1 MQVGHV
7 LGSHLAVSM
16 AKDGAAWEFGKVCM
30 ELKLQ
35 CLGAPINC
43 ALQKVGF
50 LGGFFKHFGVGAWH
64 FHGISQVV
72 CRYLVTFML
81 EDRSLNKISETNCRC
96 ELIPTTPMSFTHTL
110 TFEFSLWQFVFKSE
124 M

>member
-35 CLGAPINC
+35 CFGSAYQLCLAKGWFFGR
-43 ALQKVGF
+43 LFQT
-50 LGGFFKHFGVGAWH
+50 LWGGGMAFSWH
-64 FHGISQVV
+64 FPSSLQISRDLHVGGSESQKNFGNKLQVW
-72 CRYLVTFML
+72 
-81 EDRSLNKISETNCRC
+81 N
-96 ELIPTTPMSFTHTL
+96 
-110 TFEFSLWQFVFKSE
+110 
-124 M
+124 

>member
-7 LGSHLAVSM
+7 FGSHLAVSM

-43 ALQKVGF
+43 ALQIGVF
-50 LGGFFKHFGVGAWH
+50 FGGFFKQFGGGNETMHGPWH
-64 FHGISQVV
+64 FPSSLEGCAFSYSTVTCTPLNGVLVDLFLTHDLHVGGSESQQISSQTAGV
-72 CRYLVTFML
+72 
-81 EDRSLNKISETNCRC
+81 N
-96 ELIPTTPMSFTHTL
+96 
-110 TFEFSLWQFVFKSE
+110 
-124 M
+124 

>member
-43 ALQKVGF
+43 ALQIGGF
-50 LGGFFKHFGVGAWH
+50 LGGFFKHFGG
-64 FHGISQVV
+64 GQ
-72 CRYLVTFML
+72 
-81 EDRSLNKISETNCRC
+81 
-96 ELIPTTPMSFTHTL
+96 
-110 TFEFSLWQFVFKSE
+110 
-124 M
+124 